1 MRRKLAS
8 SRVRARREKRR
19 AFTLIELLVVIAI
32 IAILAALLLPALS
45 SAKEKARNIACQ
57 SNQRQINLGYRLA
70 LDEESGDNLGKV
82 SAMSWLFFKGAA
94 PDQCSICPDAPL
106 RRDTNGFYSSFYS
119 SDPFAGI
126 GSVDS
131 AWWTYDPMGDSGQD
145 VQGAPELYGQTRF
158 RTSSYSVNVW
168 VFVGP
173 PADPEVAGDPW
184 STNYFFNESAITSPA
199 LTPTFADGIWPS
211 VVAGLGFYDGPPFDL
226 NREGS
231 QLGQKNT
238 PGGFQAVLIAR
249 HGSHPRPAPH
259 SWPADQRLPGAIN
272 VSFFDGHV
280 QSVKLYNLWQLK
292 WHKNWNFAGQPGL
305 Q

>member
-8 SRVRARREKRR
+8 SRVRARREKRG

-57 SNQRQINLGYRLA
+57 SIQRQINLGYRLA
-70 LDEESGDNLGKV
+70 LDEESGDNLGKA
-82 SAMSWLFFKGAA
+82 SAESWFVFRGSA
-94 PDQCSICPDAPL
+94 PDQGSICPDAPL
-106 RRDTNGFYSSFYS
+106 RRDTNGFYNGFYS

-131 AWWTYDPMGDSGQD
+131 AWWHYN
-145 VQGAPELYGQTRF
+145 VQGPPELYGPTGF
-158 RTSSYSVNVW
+158 WTSSYSANVW

-173 PADPEVAGDPW
+173 PAYPEVAGDPW

-211 VVAGLGFYDGPPFDL
+211 VLAGTGFLDGPPFDL

-231 QLGQKNT
+231 QLGQKNGL
-238 PGGFQAVLIAR
+238 GGMQSVLIAR